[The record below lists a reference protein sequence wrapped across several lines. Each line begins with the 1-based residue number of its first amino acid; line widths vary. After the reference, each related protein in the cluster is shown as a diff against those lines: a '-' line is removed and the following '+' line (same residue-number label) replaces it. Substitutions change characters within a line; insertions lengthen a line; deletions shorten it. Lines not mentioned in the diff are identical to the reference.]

1 MDSETGWVSTPAE
14 KLRQIETLTTSLL
27 SHGEVT
33 KKALQKLIGLY
44 VHPFMHRRQCMA
56 IFHHVY
62 KYLDR
67 LEDGQLYRIPQHIV
81 DELVTAAL
89 LLPFSGCNIRWPV
102 SVQISASDASSRKGG
117 RAACLTTQ
125 SFAKVL
131 YRFSEKEVNILEW
144 IGILML

>member
-1 MDSETGWVSTPAE
+1 
-14 KLRQIETLTTSLL
+14 
-27 SHGEVT
+27 
-33 KKALQKLIGLY
+33 
-44 VHPFMHRRQCMA
+44 MA

-131 YRFSEKEVNILEW
+131 YRFSEKRGEYTRMDWDSHAIEPPTVMEPAPSALVDS
-144 IGILML
+144 LMQHSWTAT